1 MTPAETGEDL
11 AGHRPKVS
19 VFVLT
24 FNHVRWIEQALDSAL
39 AQEAPFDFELL
50 VADDCSTDGTRE
62 IVLDYA
68 RLHPERMRTFLPERN
83 LGIAGI
89 WLQAARRCRG
99 ELIAIL
105 EGDDYWTSVHKLAD
119 QAAALDARA
128 GWSSCFHRATLFHED
143 ASQAARPATP
153 AFAGSEFT
161 LDDLIRACFIPFL
174 TVMFRRE
181 VLNTVPDSLFTYR
194 CFDWLLHIWCARR
207 GPIGFLDD
215 DMAAYRVHSAGNWSA
230 RDRTAQIE
238 DDLAVYELLSR
249 ELPERQ
255 ELIDL
260 CVENRHCQ
268 LAVEAA
274 RVPAHAPVA
283 LIDAGGG
290 MLPYFNGRPASSI
303 RASSPPASARARSS
317 ASAVAQMRELVA
329 SGAGP
334 GLHYRARS
342 APRTAGAQRGCVC
355 VVPRSVDPALAGDP
369 ALSSALTTSGELIWS
384 DDRCRVWEVD
394 VDSAT
399 GTTGQDGEGTA
410 REMGALVEIVDLARA
425 EPLEGLDGGFL
436 DEPRAGTV
444 LDTRSVDVLGWA
456 LGAERRAVAAEFAI
470 DGRVFARAP
479 LRAERPDLASAF
491 PDHEE
496 AGRSGFRTTLNL
508 IGTPAEFELQVLIVL
523 KGQQRAPLATIRGRH
538 RWRRDRSP
546 AFAELVSVVI
556 PCFEQAQYLGEAI
569 ESVLAQSY
577 PHLEVVVVDDG
588 STDNASQIAARY
600 AGVRCIREQNSGVA
614 EARNAGIRGTNG
626 DFLVFL
632 DADDRLLPEAIEAG
646 VRMLDEHPQCAAAVG
661 AYRRTTH
668 DGRRLDTHSQPAVD
682 HDQYA
687 QLMRENWAGFPARA
701 IYRRSLLEHV
711 RRFDPRINAA
721 ADFAFN
727 LAVAREF
734 PLCSHE
740 TVVAEH
746 REHGRN
752 ISANAGRMLVET
764 LAAMRDQRSHVR
776 GDPELRRAY
785 SEGMRNWKR
794 YWGDLLVEQAAQ
806 TLREH
811 RFRAALGEL
820 TLLLRH
826 RPAGLARLLRSRRA
840 QPG

>member
-1 MTPAETGEDL
+1 MTPAAGGEVL
-11 AGHRPKVS
+11 ERRPKVS

-39 AQEAPFDFELL
+39 AQETPFDFELL

-62 IVLDYA
+62 IVCEYA
-68 RLHPERMRTFLPERN
+68 RRYPERVRTFLPEHN
-83 LGIAGI
+83 LGISRI

-105 EGDDYWTSVHKLAD
+105 EGDDHWTSPHKLAD
-119 QAAALDARA
+119 QAALLDSRA
-128 GWSSCFHRATLFHED
+128 GWASCFHRATLFHD
-143 ASQAARPATP
+143 DNSRPPRPATP
-153 AFAGSEFT
+153 AFAHSEFE

-181 VLNTVPDSLFTYR
+181 VLATVPEWLFSYR
-194 CFDWLLHIWCARR
+194 CFDWLFHIWCARR
-207 GPIGFLDD
+207 GPIGFLDE
-215 DMAAYRVHSAGNWSA
+215 DMAAYRVHAAGNWSA

-238 DDLAVYELLSR
+238 DDLEVYGLLSG

-274 RVPAHAPVA
+274 RVPAQAPVA
-283 LIDAGGG
+283 LLDAGGA
-290 MLPYFNGRPASSI
+290 MPVYFNGRRAMSIAASPRVRSH
-303 RASSPPASARARSS
+303 PSAL
-317 ASAVAQMRELVA
+317 AQIRELAA
-329 SGAGP
+329 SGPAA

-342 APRTAGAQRGCVC
+342 EPRSASGRRRCAC
-355 VVPRSVDPALAGDP
+355 VVPRSADGELASDPQLNEV
-369 ALSSALTTSGELIWS
+369 LTISGELVLS
-384 DDRCRVWEVD
+384 DDRCRVWELD
-394 VDSAT
+394 VDSAA
-399 GTTGQDGEGTA
+399 GTTGQDEEGPA
-410 REMGALVEIVDLARA
+410 HDMGALVEIAEVSLAD
-425 EPLEGLDGGFL
+425 PLHGLHGGFL
-436 DEPRAGTV
+436 DEPRPGTV
-444 LDTRSVDVLGWA
+444 LDTRAVDVLGWA
-456 LGAERRAVAAEFAI
+456 LGAERRAVAAEFTI
-470 DGRVFARAP
+470 DGRVFARAS
-479 LRAERPDLASAF
+479 LRAERPDLASVF
-491 PDHEE
+491 PDHDE
-496 AGRSGFRTTLNL
+496 AGRAGFRTTLNL
-508 IGTPAEFELQVLIVL
+508 IGTPAEFELEVSIVL
-523 KGQQRAPLATIRGRH
+523 KGQGRAPLARIRGRH

-556 PCFEQAQYLGEAI
+556 PCYEQAQYLGEAI

-577 PHLEVVVVDDG
+577 QQLEVVVVDDG

-646 VRMLDEHPQCAAAVG
+646 VQMLDEHPECAAAIG
-661 AYRRTTH
+661 TYYRTTH
-668 DGRRLDTHSQPAVD
+668 DGRRLNTHSQPVVARE
-682 HDQYA
+682 QYA
-687 QLMRENWAGFPARA
+687 QLMRDNWAGFPARA

-711 RRFDPRINAA
+711 RGFDPRVDAA

-752 ISANAGRMLVET
+752 ISANAARMLVET
-764 LAAMRDQRSHVR
+764 LAAMREQRGHVR
-776 GDPELRRAY
+776 GDRDLSRAY
-785 SEGMRNWKR
+785 RDGMRYWKR
-794 YWGDLLVEQAAQ
+794 YWGDLLVDQAREALQ
-806 TLREH
+806 QRRFKDTLRLL
-811 RFRAALGEL
+811 A
-820 TLLLRH
+820 LLLRH
-826 RPAGLARLLRSRRA
+826 RPRGLARVLSSEPA
-840 QPG
+840 QSG